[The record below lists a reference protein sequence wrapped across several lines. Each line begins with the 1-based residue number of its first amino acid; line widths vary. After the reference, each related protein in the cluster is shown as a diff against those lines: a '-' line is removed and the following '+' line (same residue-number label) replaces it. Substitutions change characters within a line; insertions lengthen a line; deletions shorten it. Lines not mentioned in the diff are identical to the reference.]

1 MKIRDPFI
9 SAFSLLIL
17 ISLTGAIAGCFW
29 KGDEV
34 KFSKVSD
41 PEAVSASCSQKMG
54 FDPDLTKLLSEAF
67 KDYDGELNDEF
78 KLKAMALVTESPS
91 VPAEQRNDV
100 IKEYFSCLAGSSEK
114 K

>member
-1 MKIRDPFI
+1 MKIKGPNI
-9 SAFSLLIL
+9 PALYLLVL
-17 ISLTGAIAGCFW
+17 IFLAGSQAGCFW

-41 PEAVSASCSQKMG
+41 AEAVSASCSQKMG

-78 KLKAMALVTESPS
+78 KLKAMALITESPS
-91 VPAEQRNDV
+91 VSAEQRNDV
-100 IKEYFSCLAGSSEK
+100 TKEYFSCLAGSSEK